1 MPPMTRLARLVR
13 VVTLPETRDVI
24 VAAAHSQ
31 TLRDLRRRAIYD
43 RGALVR
49 DLGNPANAQHLVRS
63 AARHPATRE
72 LASAGLLFL
81 PVRYLPVGWAA
92 TWVARRVLRRHLDP
106 PSEVRD
112 ESSFGAT
119 RTLKNVTPA
128 GPEA

>member
-1 MPPMTRLARLVR
+1 VTRLARLVR
-13 VVTLPETRDVI
+13 IVTLPETRGVI

-31 TLRDLRRRAIYD
+31 TLRDIRQRAVHD

-49 DLGNPANAQHLVRS
+49 DLRNPANARDLARS

-81 PVRYLPVGWAA
+81 PVRYVPLGWAA
-92 TWVARRVLRRHLDP
+92 TWVAHRVLRRHLDP
-106 PSEVRD
+106 SAEVQD
-112 ESSFGAT
+112 ESSFEAT
-119 RTLKNVTPA
+119 RTLTNVTPA